1 MTTHGDTIRRRQIA
15 YRLLDRIDSLSFVPS
30 LNWLRFV
37 RWLLIMAAIAC
48 YAAGWLYIGAW
59 WFQALL
65 AIATWIAIE
74 IAIVG
79 RSVVEVL
86 RRDRE

>member
-15 YRLLDRIDSLSFVPS
+15 YRLLDRLDALSFVPS

-37 RWLLIMAAIAC
+37 RWLLIMAAVGC

-65 AIATWIAIE
+65 AVATWIAIE

-86 RRDRE
+86 KGSRE

>member
-1 MTTHGDTIRRRQIA
+1 MTTRGEALRRRQIA
-15 YRLLDRIDSLSFVPS
+15 YRLLDRLDSLSFVPS

-37 RWLLIMAAIAC
+37 RWLLIMAAITC
-48 YAAGWLYIGAW
+48 YVAGWLYSGGW

-65 AIATWIAIE
+65 ALAAWIAVE